1 MSKRRRNFWIEAA
14 LFVLIVAAITTA
26 IIASELQPL
35 NKNDIKLT
43 ASDLRS
49 FSAAGRQLT
58 AQHQAGH
65 LTDTFFNTQV
75 ESLNDKVSDARQSL
89 IDSDAEPEAKQSQ
102 RTALDLAS
110 QIDATLD
117 QMQGSPQNES
127 SIAQQLSSLE
137 NNSKQLEDLLK
148 NE

>member
-49 FSAAGRQLT
+49 FAAAGRQLI

-75 ESLNDKVSDARQSL
+75 ELLDDKVSDSRQML

-102 RTALDLAS
+102 RAALDLAS
-110 QIDATLD
+110 QIDAALD
-117 QMQGSPQNES
+117 QIQGSQNVS

>member
-26 IIASELQPL
+26 IIASELEPL

-49 FSAAGRQLT
+49 FAAAGRQLI

-75 ESLNDKVSDARQSL
+75 ELLDDKVSNSRQML

-102 RTALDLAS
+102 RAALDLAS
-110 QIDATLD
+110 QIDAALD
-117 QMQGSPQNES
+117 QIQGSQNVS

-137 NNSKQLEDLLK
+137 NNSKQLEDRLK

>member
-26 IIASELQPL
+26 IIASELEPL

-49 FSAAGRQLT
+49 FAAAGRQLI

-75 ESLNDKVSDARQSL
+75 ELLDDKVSNSRQML

-102 RTALDLAS
+102 RAALDLAS
-110 QIDATLD
+110 QIDAALD
-117 QMQGSPQNES
+117 QIQGSQNES

-137 NNSKQLEDLLK
+137 NNSKQLEDRLK

>member
-49 FSAAGRQLT
+49 FSAAGRQLI

-65 LTDTFFNTQV
+65 LTDTFFNTQI
-75 ESLNDKVSDARQSL
+75 EMLDDKVSDSRQML

-102 RTALDLAS
+102 RAALDLAS
-110 QIDATLD
+110 QIDAALD
-117 QMQGSPQNES
+117 RIQGSQNVS

-137 NNSKQLEDLLK
+137 NNSRQLEDLLK

>member
-26 IIASELQPL
+26 IIASELEPL

-49 FSAAGRQLT
+49 FAAAGRQLI

-75 ESLNDKVSDARQSL
+75 ELLDDKVSNSRQML

-102 RTALDLAS
+102 RAALDLAS
-110 QIDATLD
+110 QIDAALD
-117 QMQGSPQNES
+117 QIQGSQNVS

-137 NNSKQLEDLLK
+137 NNSRQLEDLLK

>member
-26 IIASELQPL
+26 IIASELEPL

-49 FSAAGRQLT
+49 FAAAGRQLI

-75 ESLNDKVSDARQSL
+75 ELLDDKVSNSRQML

-102 RTALDLAS
+102 RAALDLAS
-110 QIDATLD
+110 QIDAALD
-117 QMQGSPQNES
+117 QIQGSQNVS
-127 SIAQQLSSLE
+127 SIAQQLSPLE
-137 NNSKQLEDLLK
+137 NNSKQLEDRLK

>member
-26 IIASELQPL
+26 IIASELEPL

-49 FSAAGRQLT
+49 FAAAGRQLI

-75 ESLNDKVSDARQSL
+75 ELLDDKVSDSRQML

-102 RTALDLAS
+102 RAALDLAS
-110 QIDATLD
+110 QIDAALD
-117 QMQGSPQNES
+117 QIQGSQNVS

-137 NNSKQLEDLLK
+137 NNSRQLEDLLK

>member
-14 LFVLIVAAITTA
+14 LFVLIVAAITTGV
-26 IIASELQPL
+26 IASELEPL

-49 FSAAGRQLT
+49 FAAAGRQLI

-75 ESLNDKVSDARQSL
+75 ELLDDKVSDSRQML
-89 IDSDAEPEAKQSQ
+89 IDSDAEPEAKQPQ
-102 RTALDLAS
+102 RAALDLAS
-110 QIDATLD
+110 QIDAALD
-117 QMQGSPQNES
+117 QIQGSQNES

-137 NNSKQLEDLLK
+137 NNSKQLEDRLK

>member
-49 FSAAGRQLT
+49 FAAAGRQLI

-75 ESLNDKVSDARQSL
+75 ELLDDKVSDSRQML

-102 RTALDLAS
+102 RAALDLAS
-110 QIDATLD
+110 QIDAALD
-117 QMQGSPQNES
+117 QIQGSQNVS

-137 NNSKQLEDLLK
+137 NNSRQLEELLK

>member
-49 FSAAGRQLT
+49 FAAAGRQLI

-75 ESLNDKVSDARQSL
+75 ELLDDKVSNSRQML

-102 RTALDLAS
+102 RAALDLAS
-110 QIDATLD
+110 QIDAALD
-117 QMQGSPQNES
+117 QIQGSQNVS

-137 NNSKQLEDLLK
+137 NNSKQLEDRLK

>member
-49 FSAAGRQLT
+49 FSAAGRQLI

-75 ESLNDKVSDARQSL
+75 ELLDDKVSDARQSL

-102 RTALDLAS
+102 RAALDLAS
-110 QIDATLD
+110 QIDAALD
-117 QMQGSPQNES
+117 QIQGSQNVS

-137 NNSKQLEDLLK
+137 NNSRQLEDLLK

>member
-26 IIASELQPL
+26 IIASELEPL

-49 FSAAGRQLT
+49 FAAAGRQLI

-75 ESLNDKVSDARQSL
+75 ELLDDKVSNSRQML

-102 RTALDLAS
+102 RAALDLAS
-110 QIDATLD
+110 QIDAALD
-117 QMQGSPQNES
+117 QIQGSQNES

-137 NNSKQLEDLLK
+137 NNSKQLEDGLK

>member
-49 FSAAGRQLT
+49 FAAAGRQLI

-75 ESLNDKVSDARQSL
+75 ELLDDKVSDSRQML

-102 RTALDLAS
+102 RAALDLAS
-110 QIDATLD
+110 QIDAALD
-117 QMQGSPQNES
+117 QIQGSQNES

-137 NNSKQLEDLLK
+137 NNSKQLEDGLK

>member
-49 FSAAGRQLT
+49 FAAAGRQLI

-75 ESLNDKVSDARQSL
+75 ELLDDKVSNSRQML

-102 RTALDLAS
+102 RAALDLAS
-110 QIDATLD
+110 QIDAALD
-117 QMQGSPQNES
+117 QIQGSQNES

-137 NNSKQLEDLLK
+137 NNSKQLEDRLK

>member
-26 IIASELQPL
+26 IIASELEPL

-49 FSAAGRQLT
+49 FAAAGRQLI

-75 ESLNDKVSDARQSL
+75 ELLDDKVSNSRQML

-102 RTALDLAS
+102 RAALDLAS
-110 QIDATLD
+110 QIDAALD
-117 QMQGSPQNES
+117 RIQGSQNVS

-137 NNSKQLEDLLK
+137 NNSRQLEDLLK

>member
-26 IIASELQPL
+26 IIASELEPL

-49 FSAAGRQLT
+49 FAAAGRQLI

-75 ESLNDKVSDARQSL
+75 ELLDDKVSNSRQML
-89 IDSDAEPEAKQSQ
+89 IDSDAEPEAKQPQ
-102 RTALDLAS
+102 RAALDLAS
-110 QIDATLD
+110 QIDAALD
-117 QMQGSPQNES
+117 QIQGSQNVS

-137 NNSKQLEDLLK
+137 NNSKQLEDRLK

>member
-26 IIASELQPL
+26 IIASELEPL

-49 FSAAGRQLT
+49 FAAAGRQLI

-110 QIDATLD
+110 QIDAALD
-117 QMQGSPQNES
+117 QIQGSQNVS

-137 NNSKQLEDLLK
+137 NNSKQLEDRLK

>member
-49 FSAAGRQLT
+49 FSAAGRQLI

-102 RTALDLAS
+102 RAALDLAS
-110 QIDATLD
+110 QIDAALD
-117 QMQGSPQNES
+117 QIQGSQNVS

-137 NNSKQLEDLLK
+137 NNSRQLEDLLK

>member
-49 FSAAGRQLT
+49 FSAAGRQLI

-75 ESLNDKVSDARQSL
+75 ELLDDKVSNSRQML

-102 RTALDLAS
+102 RAALDLAS
-110 QIDATLD
+110 QIDAALD
-117 QMQGSPQNES
+117 QIQGSQNVS

-137 NNSKQLEDLLK
+137 NNSKQLEDRLK

>member
-49 FSAAGRQLT
+49 FSAAGRQLI

-75 ESLNDKVSDARQSL
+75 ELLDDKVSNSRQML

-102 RTALDLAS
+102 RAALDLAS
-110 QIDATLD
+110 QIDAALD
-117 QMQGSPQNES
+117 QIQGSQNVS

-137 NNSKQLEDLLK
+137 NNSRQLEDLLK